1 MSEDLVR
8 RVKLEGGM
16 LFYQGVRMGILDF
29 KVFSVVFKE
38 LNKLI
43 GPTVGT
49 IVYRAVKKQTI
60 ENTKAILASFGFKN
74 MGDQRLDD
82 RAISSLLDKG
92 IMDLLSQFG
101 WGSMKVVELDLEK
114 EFIRLHVKNSLIA
127 DSYEEKQ
134 EHPVCHFTAGMI
146 AGGIESVFGQNMDC
160 REVKCKACGDEYCEF
175 IVQNNFEII

>member
-1 MSEDLVR
+1 MLEGGIR
-8 RVKLEGGM
+8 GVKLESGM

-43 GPTVGT
+43 GPAVGT
-49 IVYRAVKKQTI
+49 IVYRAVKKQTV
-60 ENTKAILASFGFKN
+60 ENTKAILAGFGFKN
-74 MGDQRLDD
+74 MGKQRLDD
-82 RAISSLLDKG
+82 KSISSLLDKG
-92 IMDLLSQFG
+92 IIDLLSQFG

-114 EFIRLHVKNSLIA
+114 ESLRLHVKNSLIA

-134 EHPVCHFTAGMI
+134 EHPVCYFTAGMI
-146 AGGIESVFGQNMDC
+146 AGGIEIVFGHNMDC

-175 IVQNNFEII
+175 IVQEEFEVV